1 MYESE
6 YQTQAD
12 QDSKPIENASRQDS
26 HPKKGNQNYAIED
39 QIQ

>member
-6 YQTQAD
+6 YQTRAD
-12 QDSKPIENASRQDS
+12 QDNPIEKASRQDS
-26 HPKKGNQNYAIED
+26 HPKKDNKNYAIED